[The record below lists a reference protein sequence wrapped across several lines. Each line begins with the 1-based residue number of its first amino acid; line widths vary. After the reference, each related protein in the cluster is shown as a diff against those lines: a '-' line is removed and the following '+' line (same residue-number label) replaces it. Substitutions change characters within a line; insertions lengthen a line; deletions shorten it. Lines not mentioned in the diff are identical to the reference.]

1 MGRSMEPTCLPMT
14 LAARLAAQADRL
26 GGRCF
31 FHHGGVDQSYAPFPL
46 KDMIISGGYNIYPK
60 EIEDVLYT
68 HPAVLEA
75 AVVGVPHEAKG
86 EVPRAYVVLKE
97 GAAAAPDEILA
108 HLRGQL
114 AAYKLPTSLEVI
126 AALPK
131 TGSGKIRRVE
141 LRDRASVKEG

>member
-31 FHHGGVDQSYAPFPL
+31 FH
-46 KDMIISGGYNIYPK
+46 IYPK

-114 AAYKLPTSLEVI
+114 AAYKLPTSVEVI
-126 AALPK
+126 AAIPK

-141 LRDRASVKEG
+141 LRERASVKEG